1 EHPIRVEFFGDEV
14 EEVRWF
20 KVADQRS
27 LHVAEHGLW
36 APPCREVLLTDAVR
50 GRAAALREH
59 LPGAIDLLDKVAA
72 GIAVEGMESLAP
84 ALVQGMETILDV
96 LAEDASVVL
105 IDPERVRTRAHDLVA
120 TSQEFLDAGWAN
132 AAAGNTVPIDL
143 QELLGSSS

>member
-27 LHVAEHGLW
+27 LDVAEHGLW
-36 APPCREVLLTDAVR
+36 APPCREVLHTDAVR
-50 GRAAALREH
+50 ARADALREH
-59 LPGAIDLLDKVAA
+59 LPGAIDMLDKIAA

-96 LAEDASVVL
+96 LAEGAAVVL
-105 IDPERVRTRAHDLVA
+105 IDPERVRT
-120 TSQEFLDAGWAN
+120 
-132 AAAGNTVPIDL
+132 
-143 QELLGSSS
+143 